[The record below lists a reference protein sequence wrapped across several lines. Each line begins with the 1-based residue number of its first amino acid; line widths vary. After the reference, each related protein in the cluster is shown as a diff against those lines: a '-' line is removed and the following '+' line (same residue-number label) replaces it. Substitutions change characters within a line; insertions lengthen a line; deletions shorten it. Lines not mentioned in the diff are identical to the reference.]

1 MPLIRQVNPQ
11 YFSGENM
18 ETINIINLRLFT
30 INSELTLFNCENSIT
45 GLIHTARSY
54 MTIVLDGGYV
64 LGQFGC
70 VHAAFDE
77 LTGVHIQLHEAEK
90 ESGTY
95 EDYKKNRVSI
105 VFH

>member
-1 MPLIRQVNPQ
+1 
-11 YFSGENM
+11 
-18 ETINIINLRLFT
+18 
-30 INSELTLFNCENSIT
+30 
-45 GLIHTARSY
+45 